1 MTLLKER
8 LATALRPCI
17 SATDGLDRRWRQF
30 WSYARLNAQLSD
42 VPSSVIVLGM
52 PELHGSRRIL
62 LGRNLYLYRDLYLET
77 REKGVIR
84 IGDDV
89 VLSRGVHLVAYSGI
103 EIGDGSMNGEYS
115 SFPS

>member
-1 MTLLKER
+1 
-8 LATALRPCI
+8 
-17 SATDGLDRRWRQF
+17 
-30 WSYARLNAQLSD
+30 
-42 VPSSVIVLGM
+42 M

-103 EIGDGSMNGEYS
+103 EIGDGSMIGEYS